1 MAGWKPAGRNGRS
14 AKRQPAGKAPPFLNR
29 GDVVYFSTLGNQLQ
43 TGRLTW
49 SKQLQGEVIGIGIV
63 EFSVLM
69 AAVAFSISVF
79 CVVRILDKRFRFK
92 AEREHML
99 QEIEQLRAELETAQK
114 ASQAFQSYRTSTEP
128 YIAQLKRQNEAYK
141 RMLAVIRGSDS
152 VS

>member
-1 MAGWKPAGRNGRS
+1 MIE
-14 AKRQPAGKAPPFLNR
+14 L
-29 GDVVYFSTLGNQLQ
+29 
-43 TGRLTW
+43 
-49 SKQLQGEVIGIGIV
+49 
-63 EFSVLM
+63 SVLL
-69 AAVAFSISVF
+69 AAISFSISVF

-141 RMLAVIRGSDS
+141 RMLAVIRGSDF